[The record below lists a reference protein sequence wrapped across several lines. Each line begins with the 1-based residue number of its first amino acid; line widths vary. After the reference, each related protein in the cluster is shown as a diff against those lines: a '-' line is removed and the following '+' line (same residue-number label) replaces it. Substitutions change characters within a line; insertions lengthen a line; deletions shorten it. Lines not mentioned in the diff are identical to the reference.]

1 MREVF
6 AGLVVGYGLAVAL
19 SPLAA
24 LWLLRAART
33 NPAVRRA
40 VPERTNPLAL
50 TMVVHFFGLY
60 LLTALGM
67 VLGLA
72 LKGIE
77 DRRPEGGLGSP
88 NVTYTALVVGLA
100 LAAASPI
107 ALFGPRWRGAA
118 LAFAAVGAGLFGW
131 LVPWVAE
138 LA

>member
-1 MREVF
+1 MREVL
-6 AGLVVGYGLAVAL
+6 AGLIVGYGLAVFL

-24 LWLLRAART
+24 VTLLRASRVH
-33 NPAVRRA
+33 PAVRRA
-40 VPERTNPLAL
+40 VPERTNPIAL

-60 LLTALGM
+60 LLTALGI

-88 NVTYTALVVGLA
+88 NAVYTAMVMGLA
-100 LAAASPI
+100 LILALPVVVAVPRGRSAAAGV
-107 ALFGPRWRGAA
+107 ALLLAA
-118 LAFAAVGAGLFGW
+118 LFGW

>member
-6 AGLVVGYGLAVAL
+6 AGLLVGFGLAVFL
-19 SPLAA
+19 SPNAA
-24 LWLLRAART
+24 FLLLRASRT
-33 NPAVRRA
+33 SPAVRRA

-60 LLTALGM
+60 LFTALGI

-88 NVTYTALVVGLA
+88 NAVYTVLVLGLA
-100 LAAASPI
+100 VVAALPFAFFGRRARAAAVASAVVAA
-107 ALFGPRWRGAA
+107 ALFGW
-118 LAFAAVGAGLFGW
+118 V
-131 LVPWVAE
+131 VPWAAE
-138 LA
+138 LS

>member
-6 AGLVVGYGLAVAL
+6 AGLIVGYGLAVFL
-19 SPLAA
+19 SPVAA
-24 LWLLRAART
+24 LLLLRASRT

-60 LLTALGM
+60 LLTALGI

-77 DRRPEGGLGSP
+77 DWRPEGGLGSP
-88 NVTYTALVVGLA
+88 NALYTALVLVLA
-100 LAAASPI
+100 VV
-107 ALFGPRWRGAA
+107 AA
-118 LAFAAVGAGLFGW
+118 LPFAFLGARARVAAIASAAIAAGLFGW
-131 LVPWVAE
+131 VVPWVAE
-138 LA
+138 LR

>member
-33 NPAVRRA
+33 NAAIRRA

-60 LLTALGM
+60 LLTALGI

-72 LKGIE
+72 LRGIE

-88 NVTYTALVVGLA
+88 NVTYTALVLG
-100 LAAASPI
+100 LAAAAALPI
-107 ALFGPRWRGAA
+107 ALLGPRWRAAA
-118 LAFAAVGAGLFGW
+118 LAGAAVGAGVFGW

>member
-6 AGLVVGYGLAVAL
+6 AGLVVGYGLAVFL
-19 SPLAA
+19 SPVAA
-24 LWLLRAART
+24 LLLLRASRT
-33 NPAVRRA
+33 NAAVRRA

-60 LLTALGM
+60 LLTALGI

-77 DRRPEGGLGSP
+77 DRRPAGGLGSP
-88 NVTYTALVVGLA
+88 NATYTALVLGLSLVGA
-100 LAAASPI
+100 LPF
-107 ALFGPRWRGAA
+107 ALFGRRVRAVA
-118 LAFAAVGAGLFGW
+118 LLCAAVAAGLFGW

-138 LA
+138 LG

>member
-6 AGLVVGYGLAVAL
+6 AGLVVGYGLAVFL
-19 SPLAA
+19 SPVAA
-24 LWLLRAART
+24 LLLLRAART
-33 NPAVRRA
+33 SPAVRRA

-60 LLTALGM
+60 LLTALGI

-77 DRRPEGGLGSP
+77 DRRPAGGLGSP
-88 NVTYTALVVGLA
+88 NAVYTALVLGLA
-100 LAAASPI
+100 ILAALPFAF
-107 ALFGPRWRGAA
+107 FGPRVRAAA
-118 LAFAAVGAGLFGW
+118 LFCAAVAAGLFGW

-138 LA
+138 LG